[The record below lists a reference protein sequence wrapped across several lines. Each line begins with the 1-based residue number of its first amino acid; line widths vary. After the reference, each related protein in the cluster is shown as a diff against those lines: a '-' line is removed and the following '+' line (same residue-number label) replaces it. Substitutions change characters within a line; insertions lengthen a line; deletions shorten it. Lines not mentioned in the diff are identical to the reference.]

1 MWRGTSAQILFLLR
15 LPQIKAALIVIP
27 DPIVIPDLIRD
38 PLTRKAWIAGLAC
51 NDRRVGKVKSSAM
64 PTYEPASP
72 NLQRTADHW
81 DAWQRDLPA
90 AQGLYKD
97 WGDHPTVFQ
106 AVMRHVFGSADVDF
120 FSFLKNKYPDCAQ
133 AHALSLCCGDGA
145 FEEQL
150 LQMGVFGEITGLEL
164 SPERIAYG
172 ESRNSQGQTD
182 GLRRLHFLQQDVNL
196 GNYGEQ
202 CFDVVFAKA
211 ALHHIEQL
219 EQAMEGIRRCLR
231 PGGLLI
237 TIDFFGPSR
246 FQWTDA
252 QLAACNTFWSQR
264 VPPRLQH
271 GRAGHA
277 VGAITRPTPEAMIA
291 MDPSEAVRSGEL
303 YGLLRDHF
311 DILEDFA
318 LGGTVLHLL
327 LSEDRVN
334 HFDASDP
341 SHNAVLEEAVAFEQQ
356 LISSGALSSDFRFM
370 VARPKTTGPC
380 A

>member
-1 MWRGTSAQILFLLR
+1 MS
-15 LPQIKAALIVIP
+15 
-27 DPIVIPDLIRD
+27 
-38 PLTRKAWIAGLAC
+38 
-51 NDRRVGKVKSSAM
+51 
-64 PTYEPASP
+64 TYEPDLSS
-72 NLQRTADHW
+72 LQRTADHW

-120 FSFLKNKYPDCAQ
+120 FSFLKTKYPGCAQ
-133 AHALSLCCGDGA
+133 AHTLSLCCGDGA

-150 LQMGVFGEITGLEL
+150 LQMGVFDRITGLEL
-164 SPERIAYG
+164 SPQRIADG
-172 ESRNSQGQTD
+172 ESRISQGQANVR
-182 GLRRLHFLQQDVNL
+182 GRLHFLQQDVNL

-237 TIDFFGPSR
+237 NIDFFGPSR

-252 QLAACNTFWSQR
+252 QLEACNSFWREQ
-264 VPPRLQH
+264 VPPGLQRRRE
-271 GRAGHA
+271 GRVVDPIA
-277 VGAITRPTPEAMIA
+277 RPTLEAMIA

-303 YGLLRDHF
+303 HGMLRDHF
-311 DILEDFA
+311 DILDDFA

-334 HFDASDP
+334 CFDASNP
-341 SHNAVLEEAVAFEQQ
+341 LHNAVLEQAVALEQQ
-356 LISSGALSSDFRFM
+356 LISSGALNSDFRFI
-370 VARPKTTGPC
+370 VARPKATG
-380 A
+380 